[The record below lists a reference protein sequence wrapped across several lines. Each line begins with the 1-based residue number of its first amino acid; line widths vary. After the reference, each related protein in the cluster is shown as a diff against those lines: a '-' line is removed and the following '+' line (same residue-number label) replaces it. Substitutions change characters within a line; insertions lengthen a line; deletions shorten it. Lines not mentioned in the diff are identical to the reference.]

1 VDAVEIQEPGGLA
14 DVDLVQGDVA
24 VRECGSSVFRR
35 VRLARMASAT
45 RTGRAE
51 ILEFGSD
58 RRKPRRM
65 LLARGFY
72 GSSLESDPRELAS
85 AGQAGARRESRPLAP
100 GYFAMRSK

>member
-1 VDAVEIQEPGGLA
+1 MRLEPVSPGQARQDGI
-14 DVDLVQGDVA
+14 GD
-24 VRECGSSVFRR
+24 
-35 VRLARMASAT
+35 

-58 RRKPRRM
+58 RRKPRRV